1 MMRICFE
8 VPGEPQG
15 KARPRI
21 LRNGRAYTPKKTADY
36 EKAIRK
42 AYQKAGGQLT
52 ELPVRVMIF
61 ANYSIPKS
69 TTKAKRARMLS
80 GELRPTKKPDLD
92 NIAKAVCDALNGV
105 AYKDD
110 AQVCTLVVE
119 KHYKAE
125 PSVHVILGEMI
136 E

>member
-8 VPGEPQG
+8 VPGDPQG

-21 LRNGRAYTPKKTADY
+21 LRNGRAYTPKKTAEY
-36 EKAIRK
+36 EKAIRT

-52 ELPVRVMIF
+52 EHPVRVMIF
-61 ANYSIPKS
+61 ASFGIPKS
-69 TTKAKRARMLS
+69 TTKAKRARMLI
-80 GELRPTKKPDLD
+80 GELLPTKKPDLD
-92 NIAKAVCDALNGV
+92 NIAKAVCDALNGI

-110 AQVCTLVVE
+110 AQVCSLVVE

-125 PSVHVILGEMI
+125 PSIHVILAEMI
-136 E
+136 Q